1 MTVTNQPPPGRSRRT
16 STPPT
21 RLPSTKERR
30 PALAALAVLL
40 IVGGAVLAGWLA
52 LRESHT
58 DAYLRVVKT
67 VHEGEQISQS
77 DIGEI
82 DLPAG
87 SGDFVPAAER
97 SQVVGSYAQAD
108 LVAGTVL
115 VDQDMVG
122 DAPLL
127 GDDQVR
133 VGMDLQPGQYPP
145 GVQVGDDV
153 IVALL
158 PGDGDSTTP
167 QYVASGVVREVKS
180 SDTGGSFVAVVI
192 GNKCA
197 EQFLAGASN
206 GDVAIGMV
214 PAQQAAKQSIDCR
227 RGTVNP
233 MG

>member
-1 MTVTNQPPPGRSRRT
+1 MTVTNQPPAGRSRRT
-16 STPPT
+16 STPTT
-21 RLPSTKERR
+21 RLPSTRERR

-67 VHEGEQISQS
+67 VHEGEQINQS
-77 DIGEI
+77 DLGEI

-87 SGDFVPAAER
+87 SGDFVPSAER

-133 VGMDLQPGQYPP
+133 VGLDLQPGQYPP

-192 GNKCA
+192 GNTCA
-197 EQFLAGASN
+197 EQFLTGASN

-227 RGTVNP
+227 RGTADP